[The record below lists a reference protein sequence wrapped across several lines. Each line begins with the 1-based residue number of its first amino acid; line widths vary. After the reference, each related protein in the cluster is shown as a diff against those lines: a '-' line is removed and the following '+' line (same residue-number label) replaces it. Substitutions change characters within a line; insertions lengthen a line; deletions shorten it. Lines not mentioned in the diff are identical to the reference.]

1 MKHYVVEH
9 WSYKPAWLELS
20 QEQRASFLASIRQAM
35 QQMASAGIRTLGY
48 GRLDHSVDCA
58 NKGYAF
64 WALWEMDSIEARNL
78 FFAGVAASGWYNYF
92 DHVNTAGI
100 LGSPEVV
107 LEEHLGA

>member
-9 WSYKPAWLELS
+9 WSYKPAWIELS
-20 QEQRASFLASIRQAM
+20 QEQRASFLGGIREAM
-35 QQMASAGIRTLGY
+35 QQITDAGIRTLGF
-48 GRLDHSVDCA
+48 GRLDHSVDHA
-58 NKGYAF
+58 HKGYDF
-64 WALWEMDSIEARNL
+64 WAVWEMDSIEACDA